1 MKKKTERYFAADING
16 LIYAN
21 IVYYKLKKGTLGC
34 YSGFASGVFQL
45 KYFFISDKEVLI
57 TDDETEISPDLIN
70 NDINQCYELQK
81 HRSEFEFY
89 GDGDDDDGSIWTDKG
104 KTFAEKGTLNKKNHM
119 WMAKTKNFDEGIIKK
134 LQNEWSLQFFLEK

>member
-1 MKKKTERYFAADING
+1 MKKKYERNFAAENNG
-16 LIYAN
+16 LIYDN
-21 IVYYKLKKGTLGC
+21 IVYYKLNKGTLGC
-34 YSGFASGVFQL
+34 YSGFASSVFQL

-89 GDGDDDDGSIWTDKG
+89 GDDDDDDGSIWTDKG
-104 KTFAEKGTLNKKNHM
+104 KAFAEKGTLNKKNHM
-119 WMAKTKNFDEGIIKK
+119 WMAKTKNFDEEIIKK
-134 LQNEWSLQFFLEK
+134 LQDEWSLQFFIEN

>member
-1 MKKKTERYFAADING
+1 MNLTQPE
-16 LIYAN
+16 L
-21 IVYYKLKKGTLGC
+21 V
-34 YSGFASGVFQL
+34 Q
-45 KYFFISDKEVLI
+45 
-57 TDDETEISPDLIN
+57 
-70 NDINQCYELQK
+70 LQK

-134 LQNEWSLQFFLEK
+134 LQNEWSLQFLLKNKF